1 MKKRSTPERR
11 QKQKSPFTTYCMTT
25 VACILLCACGFTF
38 LMFGTDSMFTPSGIN
53 RQSANV
59 DLPVSFERT
68 IREIEKEENTSNGT
82 NLGNAGTTTGDPS
95 IDDDGTGG
103 GNKPYTPGIG
113 QTLTLSA
120 DGAKV
125 AAVLRGLG
133 YDDQRSDQLGYLFDK
148 LKTAGYPDEFCI
160 GMISN
165 QCHEAR
171 VGQLQGSGVQ
181 MATRAD
187 VDALLNGS
195 KGGGIGMVQW
205 TSKGRR
211 DAICNKYIA
220 ANAFNADGSINV
232 DIALNVEC
240 DFILEELQSYKPYEK
255 GLAEGGTTARDFSE
269 AVHDN
274 YEVSKYSCANQKYGF
289 MCFVK
294 GENPYGK
301 ECESRCNTAEQIVA
315 GLNGGN

>member
-1 MKKRSTPERR
+1 MRKRSIPEP
-11 QKQKSPFTTYCMTT
+11 KKKNGSPFVKFCTTT
-25 VACILLCACGFTF
+25 VACILIGAIGFTF
-38 LMFGTDSMFTPSGIN
+38 LMFGTDSMFARSDIN

-59 DLPVSFERT
+59 DLPISFEKT
-68 IREIEKEENTSNGT
+68 IREIEKEQNGGTS
-82 NLGNAGTTTGDPS
+82 LGNMGNGDPAINEQPGS
-95 IDDDGTGG
+95 
-103 GNKPYTPGIG
+103 PYMPGVG
-113 QTLTLSA
+113 SDLTLSA
-120 DGAKV
+120 DGSRV
-125 AAVLRGLG
+125 ASVLQGLG
-133 YDDQRSDQLGYLFDK
+133 YDEQRSQHLGYLFDK
-148 LKTAGYPDEFCI
+148 LKANGYPDEFCI

-171 VGQLQGSGVQ
+171 VGQLQGKGIQ

-211 DAICNKYIA
+211 DAICQKYIA
-220 ANAFNADGSINV
+220 ANAFDADGTINV

-240 DFILEELQSYKPYEK
+240 DFIIEELQAYGTYDK
-255 GLAEGGTTARDFSE
+255 GVANGATTARDFSE

-274 YEVSKYSCANQKYGF
+274 YEISKYSCANQKYGF

-301 ECESRCNTAEQIVA
+301 ECESRCNTAEQIVT
-315 GLNGGN
+315 GLNGG